1 MTQNTSKNTQWETYH
16 SQADQGSEAK
26 KKKKKNQMQQ
36 VNLEGVQSL
45 AKEVSFACSIFVE
58 SVPNR

>member
-16 SQADQGSEAK
+16 SQADQGSEAT
-26 KKKKKNQMQQ
+26 KKNQMQQ

>member
-16 SQADQGSEAK
+16 SQADQGSEA
-26 KKKKKNQMQQ
+26 KKKNQMQQ